1 MVAGFCYL
9 MKISIR
15 RANKGDAQQL
25 ENLVSS
31 LSHFY
36 LSPDVISLPHWLS
49 TSLQLDQFEARLES
63 VEFTNIVAELDDCIV
78 GYISIQGNSHLY
90 HLFVSQKHQRRGI
103 ARQLWAEA
111 LKMCLSLKYT
121 VRSSMCAIP
130 IYTSFGF
137 MVTES
142 IREKDGI
149 KYQSMEFIV

>member
-1 MVAGFCYL
+1 
-9 MKISIR
+9 MKITIR

-36 LSPDVISLPHWLS
+36 LSPNVMSLPHWLS

-63 VEFTNIVAELDDCIV
+63 AEFTNIVAEIDDCIV

-103 ARQLWAEA
+103 ARTLWAEA
-111 LKMCLSLKYT
+111 LKTCPSLEYT
-121 VRSSMCAIP
+121 VRSSVYAIP

-137 MVTES
+137 TATES

-149 KYQSMEFIV
+149 KYQLMKFIV